1 MSTERRDGV
10 HFSLRGALGVACPVL
25 LGSALVVGAAALPAS
40 AQTYQ
45 DSALVGG
52 AVSDATFGGSG
63 VGAANGNGVIKLLG
77 SGVTWS
83 LHGTVPAGVTLS
95 GNTIS
100 FSGVVV
106 QAPNPIVAD
115 ATDKNGNA
123 EALEIPISL
132 KPNFIALQ
140 GFTTT
145 LVSLSGLTDANV
157 SGDVRFS
164 ATSSESGDTIS
175 FAESN
180 LPTGLTSG
188 NPQLSYLGGTA
199 APGNYTGAVV
209 TATDADGAVLKGT
222 FDLTVEANTVSGSYG
237 DEVNRFGNGFDV
249 FRQHQNPG
257 AIIAGWTPTQGDPAT
272 RFIRGTGTH
281 QGAFRFEYAP
291 QGSGSGLCVSDPG
304 GGWSADPLRDGLI
317 LTACNSGPWQQFVPQ
332 SNGTLKNVATGLYVN
347 PAGTGGQLRGG
358 TSPTTWGGSTYTWKE
373 PIQPAG

>member
-1 MSTERRDGV
+1 M
-10 HFSLRGALGVACPVL
+10 ACPVL
-25 LGSALVVGAAALPAS
+25 LGSALVVGAAAVPAS

-45 DSALVGG
+45 DSALVGS

-63 VGAANGNGVIKLLG
+63 IGAENGNAVIELTG
-77 SGVTWS
+77 TGVTWS
-83 LHGTVPAGVTLS
+83 LHGPVPAGVTLS

-115 ATDKNGNA
+115 ATDNNGNA

-145 LVSLSGLTDANV
+145 LVSLSALTDANV
-157 SGDVRFS
+157 SGNVRFS
-164 ATSSESGDTIS
+164 ATSSESGDSIS

-180 LPTGLTSG
+180 LPAGLTSG
-188 NPQLSYLGGTA
+188 NPELSYLGGTA

-222 FDLTVEANTVSGSYG
+222 FDLTVEANTVSGSSGGSSG

-249 FRQHQNPG
+249 FRQHQSPG
-257 AIIAGWTPTQGDPAT
+257 AIIAGWTATQGDPAT
-272 RFIRGTGTH
+272 RFIRGNGTH

-304 GGWSADPLRDGLI
+304 GGWAADPLRDGLI

-358 TSPTTWGGSTYTWKE
+358 TSPTSWGGSTYTWRDHSSL
-373 PIQPAG
+373 PG